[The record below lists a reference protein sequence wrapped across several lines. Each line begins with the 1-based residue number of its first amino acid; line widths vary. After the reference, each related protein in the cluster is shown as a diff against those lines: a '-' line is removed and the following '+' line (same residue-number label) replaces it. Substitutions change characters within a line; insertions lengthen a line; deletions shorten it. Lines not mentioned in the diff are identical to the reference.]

1 MWTLVS
7 GCYKQLMERREFGV
21 LVVGLEAAGKTTLLE
36 RLKTMYG
43 GAPGLPPDKI
53 VTTVG
58 CNVARLNLDRCKL
71 LLWDLGG
78 KVALRSIWE
87 KYYADSKAVIYCID
101 ASDPVHWEESKCV
114 LMEVLKACPLVPLV
128 VVCCKSDI
136 PNSKH
141 PESVAA
147 FFALNTELEKRVK
160 YVSASATTA
169 DDKKGI
175 VDAMSWLERKL
186 NEAAN

>member
-7 GCYKQLMERREFGV
+7 GCYRQIMERREYGV

-36 RLKTMYG
+36 RLKTMYSST
-43 GAPGLPPDKI
+43 PGLPPDKV

-58 CNVARLNLDRCKL
+58 CNVARLHLSRCKL

-78 KVALRSIWE
+78 KTALRPIWE
-87 KYYADSKAVIYCID
+87 KYYADSRAVIYCVD

-114 LMEVLKACPLVPLV
+114 LLEVLKACPLVPVV
-128 VVCCKSDI
+128 VVCCKSDL
-136 PNSKH
+136 PDSKH

-147 FFALNTELEKRVK
+147 FFAFNSENEKRIK
-160 YVSASATTA
+160 YVMASAVTA

-175 VDAMSWLERKL
+175 SDAMAWFEKKLE
-186 NEAAN
+186 ESAN